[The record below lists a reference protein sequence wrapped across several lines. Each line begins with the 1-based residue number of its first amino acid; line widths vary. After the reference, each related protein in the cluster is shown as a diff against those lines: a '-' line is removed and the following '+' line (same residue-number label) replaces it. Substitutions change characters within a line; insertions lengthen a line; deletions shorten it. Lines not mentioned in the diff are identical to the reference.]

1 MEGDDLRALFWIA
14 AGASIFCLGVG
25 IACWVIIRRR
35 RRHFYRG
42 YPHHLA
48 KWMKIHGGL
57 K

>member
-14 AGASIFCLGVG
+14 AGGSLFCLGVA
-25 IACWVIIRRR
+25 IACWVIIRRA

-42 YPHHLA
+42 YSRDMA
-48 KWMKIHGGL
+48 KWIKIHGGL